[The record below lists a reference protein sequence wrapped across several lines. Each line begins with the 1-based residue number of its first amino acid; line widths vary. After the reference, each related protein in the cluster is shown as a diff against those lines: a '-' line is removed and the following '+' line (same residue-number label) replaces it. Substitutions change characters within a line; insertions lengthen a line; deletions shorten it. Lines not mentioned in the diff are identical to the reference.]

1 MRFSA
6 YLPLSIQRYPA
17 EPAEPAAPARRWWL
31 GWLQLLGA
39 WLLCML
45 LCANIALVLAKG
57 LPMDDARPG
66 AGKPRRCVA
75 AEGILKPV
83 AALDERQG
91 ERPGQRRDAAP
102 CKDGFL
108 LVTTG

>member
-1 MRFSA
+1 MKLSA
-6 YLPLSIQRYPA
+6 YLSTSVPRYPA
-17 EPAEPAAPARRWWL
+17 QAAAPARRWWL

-66 AGKPRRCVA
+66 ARKNAGCIA
-75 AEGILKPV
+75 AEGLLKPV
-83 AALDERQG
+83 AAVDGRATRE
-91 ERPGQRRDAAP
+91 AARAP
-102 CKDGFL
+102 RCRGA
-108 LVTTG
+108 